1 MPGIRRPGSASR
13 RTPRHERRLD
23 GALRKII
30 LDVEQ
35 LVALAGA
42 QELAASEGRWDDLLD
57 VQQELQAVL
66 SGAAG
71 PQPESAREALEEA
84 RRRTAATE
92 QLLVGAIVE
101 RQGVLERLRVG
112 RRAISAYARVSR

>member
-1 MPGIRRPGSASR
+1 V
-13 RTPRHERRLD
+13 
-23 GALRKII
+23 II
-30 LDVEQ
+30 DVEQ

-42 QELAASEGRWDDLLD
+42 QELAASEGRWGDLLD
-57 VQQELQAVL
+57 VQQALQALL
-66 SGAAG
+66 SSAVE

-84 RRRTAATE
+84 RRRAAATE

-112 RRAISAYARVSR
+112 RRAIGAYARVSR